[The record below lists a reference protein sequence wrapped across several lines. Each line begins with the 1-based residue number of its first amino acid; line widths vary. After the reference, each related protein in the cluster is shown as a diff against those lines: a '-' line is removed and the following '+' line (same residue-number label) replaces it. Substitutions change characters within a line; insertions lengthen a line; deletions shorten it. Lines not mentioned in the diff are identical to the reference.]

1 MDIDVILY
9 LKDKIFDI
17 WVLMGTIYPFEN
29 TPLFASYSLRD
40 LFMDVG
46 VMDLLLEYF
55 TGGYSA
61 AEQKPNLASE
71 ED

>member
-1 MDIDVILY
+1 
-9 LKDKIFDI
+9 
-17 WVLMGTIYPFEN
+17 MGTIYPFEN